1 MDRRIYLDNSA
12 TTPVDPAVV
21 DAMLPYFTEFYG
33 NASSL
38 HYFGQQS
45 KKAVARARQQ
55 VADLIAAD
63 PNEIVFL
70 SGGTEADNLAIFGVA
85 EAFADRG
92 RHIITSTIEHPAVLN
107 ACAELESK
115 GWDVTRLPVGV
126 NGRVSVDDVRAALR
140 DDTVLVSVMLANNEI
155 GTIQPIAEIG
165 ALVRERRAA
174 GQTHIYLHTDAVQA
188 VGKMPVDVK
197 ALGVD
202 FLAVSAHKFHGPKGV
217 GFLYVRKG
225 VRLSQRQFG
234 GHQERGRRPGT
245 EAVPLVVGLG
255 AACAIARERMDHR
268 LDYVAKIRDKL
279 ESGVSARIPGVRFNG
294 DREWR
299 VPHVT
304 NMSFENV
311 EGEGLLIAL
320 DLKGIAV
327 ATGAACASGST
338 EPSHVL
344 TALGIDRELIHG
356 SLRFSFSEM
365 NTEAEIDAVL
375 EILPEVI
382 GRLREVT
389 SDDAI
394 GVSPAFRP

>member
-1 MDRRIYLDNSA
+1 MNRRIYLDNSA
-12 TTPVDPAVV
+12 TTPADPAVI
-21 DAMLPYFTEFYG
+21 DAMLPYFTDLYG

-45 KKAVARARQQ
+45 KRAMATARRQ
-55 VADLIAAD
+55 VADLVGAD
-63 PNEIVFL
+63 PNEIVFV
-70 SGGTEADNLAIFGVA
+70 SGGTEADNLALFGVA

-92 RHIITSTIEHPAVLN
+92 RHVVTTRIEHPAVLN
-107 ACAELESK
+107 ACSELESR
-115 GWDVTRLPVGV
+115 GWDVTRLPVDGSGLV
-126 NGRVSVDDVRAALR
+126 QVDDVRAALR

-155 GTIQPIAEIG
+155 GTIQPVGEIG

-174 GQTHIYLHTDAVQA
+174 GHTHLYLHTDAVQA
-188 VGKMPVDVK
+188 VGKIPVDVR

-225 VRLSQRQFG
+225 VRLRQRQFG

-255 AACAIARERMDHR
+255 AACAIAKERMEHR
-268 LDYVAKIRDKL
+268 LSYVASLRDRL
-279 ESGVSARIPGVRFNG
+279 ESGVRERIPNVRFNG
-294 DREWR
+294 DRDRR
-299 VPHVT
+299 VPHVSSL
-304 NMSFENV
+304 SFESV

-320 DLKGIAV
+320 DLKGVAV

-344 TALGIDRELIHG
+344 TALGIERELVHG

-365 NTEAEIDAVL
+365 NTEDEVDYVL
-375 EILPEVI
+375 DILPDVVE
-382 GRLREVT
+382 RLREV
-389 SDDAI
+389 SVGDAT
-394 GVSPAFRP
+394 